1 MKDSLDVK
9 SIKEFIGANRLPLV
23 TEFNKET
30 SSKIFGGDIK
40 SHVLLFL
47 SNASDAFQDQLDLY
61 KTVAA
66 EFKGKV
72 NLSICGILNTHEHA
86 CIHAHHT
93 QNCLIVYTIFLKV

>member
-1 MKDSLDVK
+1 MRYFAASALQFDEGKAELKDSLDVK

-72 NLSICGILNTHEHA
+72 NLSIYGIFFE
-86 CIHAHHT
+86 
-93 QNCLIVYTIFLKV
+93 YT